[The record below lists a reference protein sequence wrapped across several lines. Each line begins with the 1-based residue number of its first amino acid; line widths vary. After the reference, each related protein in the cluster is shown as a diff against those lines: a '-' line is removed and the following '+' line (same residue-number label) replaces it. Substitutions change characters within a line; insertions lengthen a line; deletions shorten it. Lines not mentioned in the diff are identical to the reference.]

1 MQRDQ
6 KNKNSLVNCL
16 ITCSWAFNMKKD
28 KVQEPQQ
35 SKMLTLYFTALGF
48 ITKVEEYNPK

>member
-6 KNKNSLVNCL
+6 KNKNSFVNCL

-28 KVQEPQQ
+28 KVQVPQQ
-35 SKMLTLYFTALGF
+35 NKMLTLYFTALGF